1 MEISNTANFSQRRF
15 RITINNL
22 RGNRVFIKDIKKRN
36 SNLTCTIRSFRVQQS
51 YRTRACKRQ
60 AIFCFGRYA
69 KVERKNIVQ
78 SNFFRVQDNIIDYTN
93 ARIYITSIKI
103 EYDYRICNEFSLK
116 RVKFVINE
124 ILTDNR
130 CIRINFIS
138 KLQLL
143 YTSDKIK

>member
-36 SNLTCTIRSFRVQQS
+36 SNLTCTNRSFRVQQS

-78 SNFFRVQDNIIDYTN
+78 SNFFRVQDNIIDKRKN
-93 ARIYITSIKI
+93 IYYKYIKI